1 MKKLLLSSLLAGS
14 VMSQVNAQ
22 GTNVH
27 EAEGDYRTPIKEFAN
42 GFSEKQVQKFRQN
55 YNLPHLL
62 KGGDDAVWWGLRTS
76 ELFHTSILEPKQP
89 KMELVENINPA
100 VGEVKAKTH
109 HFGELSL
116 NDFMVHPHSYAQGFL
131 VVHKG
136 EIVFENYQGM
146 TAEDHHVWMSTAKI
160 IPGLA
165 VDLLISEGKI
175 DEEKTIGHYVHD
187 FRGTAYGNS
196 KIKDVMDMTVG
207 LNSEENDETRSDP
220 NSIATRMFL
229 AEFGLPYNGEL
240 ENVKDILKEA
250 ESTHPAGEKLEYG
263 SPNTE
268 VLVLLVEAVSKKP
281 FSEFVDQRIYSKIGA
296 ESTLNIHLSP
306 NGVALGH
313 GIVSSRLR
321 DMARIGMLYTPSWN
335 KIATEQVVSPEII
348 NRIQTGTRSRDFY
361 RKGFDGP
368 VFIDR
373 LGDDDVISNARQW
386 DAVFADG
393 DFWKSGLQSQG
404 IYVSPKKD
412 LVIVFFS
419 TNVPDASIHRY
430 ARQIANSGLFE
441 EVEE

>member
-1 MKKLLLSSLLAGS
+1 MKKILLSSLLVGS
-14 VMSQVNAQ
+14 IMSQVNAQ

-27 EAEGDYRTPIKEFAN
+27 ETEGDYRTPIKEFAN
-42 GFSEKQVQKFRQN
+42 GFTQEQVQKFRDN

-76 ELFHTSILEPKQP
+76 ELFNTALLEPNH
-89 KMELVENINPA
+89 KMELVKNINPA
-100 VGEVKAKTH
+100 VGEVKAHTK
-109 HFGELSL
+109 HFGEISL

-146 TAEDHHVWMSTAKI
+146 TESDHHVWMSAAKI

-165 VDLLISEGKI
+165 VDLLISDGKI
-175 DEEKTIGHYVHD
+175 DQEKTIGHYVHD
-187 FRGTAYGNS
+187 FKHTGYGNV
-196 KIKDVMDMTVG
+196 KVKDVMDMTPG

-220 NSIATRMFL
+220 NSIATRLFL
-229 AEFGLPYNGEL
+229 AELDLPYNGKNEK
-240 ENVKDILKEA
+240 VRDVLKEA
-250 ESTHPAGEKLEYG
+250 KQTHPAGEKLEYG
-263 SPNTE
+263 SSHTQM
-268 VLVLLVEAVSKKP
+268 LVLLVEAVSGKP
-281 FSEFVDQRIYSKIGA
+281 FAEFVDQRIYSKMGA

-306 NGVALGH
+306 NGVAIGH

-321 DMARIGMLYTPSWN
+321 DMARVGMLYTPSWN
-335 KIATEQVVSPEII
+335 KTAIEQVVSPEII
-348 NRIQTGTRSRDFY
+348 SRIQNGTRSREFY

-373 LGDDDVISNARQW
+373 LGDDNVISNARQW
-386 DAVFADG
+386 DGVWEDG

-419 TNVPDASIHRY
+419 TNVPDDSIHRY
-430 ARQIANSGLFE
+430 ARQIANSGLFDE
-441 EVEE
+441 EQ